1 MNTQPY
7 SFQLSPEDNH
17 RLANLCGPFDK
28 HLRQIEQQLKVC
40 IYNRGYDFQINGP
53 LSAVEVATKALL
65 SLYEQTQNKITLT
78 SDVIHL
84 ELQAL
89 QTRTAPPVKNGKSSP
104 PPEVIIQ
111 TRRGIIKPRSP
122 NQTLYLKRI
131 LNHDINF
138 GLGPAGTGKTYL
150 AVACAVAA
158 LEQEKISRIILVRP
172 AVEAGE
178 KLGFLPGDY
187 SQKLDPYFRPLY
199 DALNEMLGFEQVLQC
214 LEQHIIEVVAL
225 AYMRGRTLNDAFI
238 ILDEAQNTTKEQM
251 KMFLTRVGFN
261 SKVVINGDI
270 TQTDLPRGLN
280 FSGLHHALS
289 ILKDIK
295 GISTTHFNTS
305 DCIRHPLVK
314 AILQAYEKHETTK
327 KTN

>member
-1 MNTQPY
+1 MNTQPEPY

-17 RLANLCGPFDK
+17 RLANLCGPFDQ
-28 HLRQIEQQLKVC
+28 HLRQIEQQLNVS
-40 IYNRGYDFQINGP
+40 IYNRGHDFQINGAMP
-53 LSAVEVATKALL
+53 SVEVAAKVLHH
-65 SLYEQTQNKITLT
+65 LYEETQRKTTLT
-78 SDVIHL
+78 PNNIHL
-84 ELQAL
+84 AL
-89 QTRTAPPVKNGKSSP
+89 QNLQTGNSAPEKTNSP
-104 PPEVIIQ
+104 AEMSIQ
-111 TRRGIIKPRSP
+111 TRRGMIKSCSP
-122 NQTLYLKRI
+122 NQARYLKNI
-131 LNHDINF
+131 LSHDINF

-178 KLGFLPGDY
+178 KLGFLPGDF

-214 LEQHIIEVVAL
+214 VEQHIIEVVAL

-251 KMFLTRVGFN
+251 KMFLTRIGFN

-270 TQTDLPRGLN
+270 TQTDLPRGVK
-280 FSGLHHALS
+280 SGLGHSLA
-289 ILKDIK
+289 ILKGIK
-295 GISTTHFNTS
+295 GISFTEFDS
-305 DCIRHPLVK
+305 PDIVRHSLVQ
-314 AILQAYEKHETTK
+314 AILHAYAEYEAQK
-327 KTN
+327 KAD